1 MSTKEKIYGIIE
13 NMSEEQLNALFIILG
28 GIVRPENSKTKKSA
42 RGIFSDSANPEL
54 IPLEKEA
61 WAESVKERY
70 IIENENI

>member
-13 NMSEEQLNALFIILG
+13 NLSEEQLNALFIILG
-28 GIVRPENSKTKKSA
+28 GIVKPETPERKKTA

-54 IPLEKEA
+54 IPLEKDA

-70 IIENENI
+70 VKENENT